1 MAKVDKT
8 WIGNAVI
15 NLNAV
20 SAFLNNACLVQ
31 SAQVL
36 RHIRLRGVDFFKQFA
51 DVFLASAQTTH
62 DAQAHWGR
70 HHPKNFCG
78 TVERGIIFFEGVKLN
93 RFGFARSHTPK
104 YSLKGARRICFKLTK
119 VRNAKH
125 AI

>member
-8 WIGNAVI
+8 WIGNSVI
-15 NLNAV
+15 NLNTV
-20 SAFLNNACLVQ
+20 SAFLNNACLKQ
-31 SAQVL
+31 CTEVL
-36 RHIRLRGVDFFKQFA
+36 RHVGLCGVHFLKQFA
-51 DVFLASAQTTH
+51 DIFLAHAQTTH

-104 YSLKGARRICFKLTK
+104 YSLKGGRRISFKLTK
-119 VRNAKH
+119 ARNAKH